1 MPKDNTRASGTLTV
15 TLTKPDGAKNIQ
27 VIRNLIVDT
36 GTAYIASR
44 MNSTTQGVLSHMAL
58 GTGTTAAAA
67 GDTTLET
74 EGARQAF
81 DTLSVTD
88 NVLTYTATFAA
99 GTATGAITEAGLF
112 NDPSAGTM
120 LCRTVFPVINKGVD
134 DSLAID
140 WDVTISAS

>member
-1 MPKDNTRASGTLTV
+1 MQENLKAKGELKI
-15 TLTKPDGAKNIQ
+15 TLTKPNGDKE
-27 VIRNLIVDT
+27 VHEVKNLIVDT

-44 MNSTTQGVLSHMAL
+44 MNSTAESVLSHMAV
-58 GTGTTAAAA
+58 GTDSTAAAA
-67 GDTTLET
+67 GNTTL
-74 EGARQAF
+74 GAESARVGF
-81 DTLSVTD
+81 DTLGVLD

-99 GTATGAITEAGLF
+99 GVATGALVEAGLF

-140 WDVTISAS
+140 WSVTISAS